1 MKRQSEIAVENAVK
15 ALLQTLEQNLKDA
28 DVVLDRF
35 EETHDDAECCSSKSY
50 QALIAGHYYLG
61 RAIEK
66 INLQINR

>member
-35 EETHDDAECCSSKSY
+35 EEAHDDEECFFNRNY
-50 QALIAGHYYLG
+50 QALVAGHYHIG
-61 RAIEK
+61 KAIEK
-66 INLQINR
+66 INRQINR